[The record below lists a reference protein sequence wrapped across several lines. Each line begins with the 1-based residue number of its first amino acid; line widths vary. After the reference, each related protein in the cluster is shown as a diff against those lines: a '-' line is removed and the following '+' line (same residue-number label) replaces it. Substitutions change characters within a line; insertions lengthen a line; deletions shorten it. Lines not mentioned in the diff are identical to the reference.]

1 MAEDPS
7 KWRRYLRFSSLGIE
21 LGLAVM
27 LGLIAGQWLDKYF
40 GEHGYKTEPWLL
52 LAGLLFGMAAG
63 FRSMYRAL
71 KRLNAPPSEPKPGSG
86 GTRPKP

>member
-21 LGLAVM
+21 LGLSVM
-27 LGLIAGQWLDKYF
+27 IGLIGGQWLDKYF
-40 GEHGYKTEPWLL
+40 GTAPWLL

-71 KRLNAPPSEPKPGSG
+71 KSLNAPPSEPGPGSG